1 MGFFYSFSETI
12 LHSLW
17 QSCLLFLFYVC
28 VNYVLLKT
36 HPLQKRNFL
45 YILLLTQC
53 IISLGTFSL
62 CFTDSSLSKL
72 LSITKIFSTKN
83 SFFSFLYPY
92 ANAIFYIYA
101 FIICVRFSAVYFQ
114 WRGFKNNYR
123 KELVRPAATLRIF
136 AELKGYQLGI
146 KKKIT
151 IWYSHKIKAPI
162 TFGFFKPMILLPFS
176 LINNITTEE
185 VEAIIVH
192 ELSHIK
198 SNDYLLN
205 WFLIPVEIFYFF
217 NPFIKILAGCIR
229 LEREKNCDV
238 QVINFKCDPLF
249 YAQILLKIARN
260 NNDVKSFHLG
270 TVTKSSSLLK
280 RIRFFSDERNMTF
293 KKGNSGIFCYLPILF
308 LIAISV
314 LFIPAKDNVLNN
326 TAISNSVTN
335 ALETP
340 KYFEVKETIK
350 SKAKENKN
358 IAGEKIYR
366 NKKINIIIPE
376 RTFIEDELTE
386 NENIYRQASMNE
398 TPDSI
403 REIIYNVETQ
413 HGKLTQSYKLI
424 MIKGKWI
431 LQPQWMLVETN
442 TDSSSD
448 KKADTSANII
458 HPIQ

>member
-62 CFTDSSLSKL
+62 CFTDSSISKL
-72 LSITKIFSTKN
+72 LSITKRFSFEN

-92 ANAIFYIYA
+92 ANAIFYVYA

-114 WRGFKNNYR
+114 WKGFKNNYR
-123 KELVRPAATLRIF
+123 KDLVRPAATLKIF

-146 KKKIT
+146 KKKVT
-151 IWYSHKIKAPI
+151 IWYSHKINAPI

-176 LINNITTEE
+176 LINNVTTEE
-185 VEAIIVH
+185 VEAIILH

-260 NNDVKSFHLG
+260 KNNIKSFQLG
-270 TVTKSSSLLK
+270 AVSKSSPLLD
-280 RIRFFSDERNMTF
+280 RIRFFSDVKNMTF
-293 KKGNSGIFCYLPILF
+293 KTGNQLIFGYLLIPLLILMF
-308 LIAISV
+308 VI
-314 LFIPAKDNVLNN
+314 FIPSKNKFLQNTKIKNSITNSQEIPKD
-326 TAISNSVTN
+326 
-335 ALETP
+335 
-340 KYFEVKETIK
+340 FEVKETIK
-350 SKAKENKN
+350 STATENKN

-366 NKKINIIIPE
+366 NKKINNISSE
-376 RTFIEDELTE
+376 RIFTEEEFIENDNTF
-386 NENIYRQASMNE
+386 RQASMNDA
-398 TPDSI
+398 PDSI
-403 REIIYNVETQ
+403 KEIIYNVETQ

-424 MIKGKWI
+424 MINGKWI
-431 LQPQWMLVETN
+431 LQPQWMLLETN

>member
-17 QSCLLFLFYVC
+17 QSCLLVLFYMC
-28 VNYVLLKT
+28 VNYVTYKT
-36 HPLQKRNFL
+36 QPLQKRNFL

-53 IISLGTFSL
+53 IISLVTFSL
-62 CFTDSSLSKL
+62 CFTDSSISKL
-72 LSITKIFSTKN
+72 ISITKRFSTKN

-92 ANAIFYIYA
+92 ANAIFYTYA
-101 FIICVRFSAVYFQ
+101 FIICIRFSAVYFQ

-123 KELVRPAATLRIF
+123 KDLVRPAATLKIF
-136 AELKGYQLGI
+136 AELKGYQLSI

-151 IWYSHKIKAPI
+151 IWYSHKINAPI

-176 LINNITTEE
+176 LINNVTTEE
-185 VEAIIVH
+185 VEAIILH

-205 WFLIPVEIFYFF
+205 WFLITVEIFYFF
-217 NPFIKILAGCIR
+217 NPFIKNLAGCIR

-260 NNDVKSFHLG
+260 NNNIKSFQLG
-270 TVTKSSSLLK
+270 AVSKGSPLLD
-280 RIRFFSDERNMTF
+280 RIRFFSDVRNMNF
-293 KKGNSGIFCYLPILF
+293 KKGNQLIFGYLLIPLLILMF
-308 LIAISV
+308 VI
-314 LFIPAKDNVLNN
+314 FIPSKNKFLQN
-326 TAISNSVTN
+326 TKIKNSVTN
-335 ALETP
+335 TREIP
-340 KYFEVKETIK
+340 KYFEAKSHITSTIAV
-350 SKAKENKN
+350 SKNITENKV
-358 IAGEKIYR
+358 YP
-366 NKKINIIIPE
+366 NKKINNISLE
-376 RTFIEDELTE
+376 GLTTEEEFIENDNT
-386 NENIYRQASMNE
+386 YRQASMNE

-403 REIIYNVETQ
+403 KEIIYNVETQ
-413 HGKLTQSYKLI
+413 QGKLTQSYKLI
-424 MIKGKWI
+424 MLNGKWI

-442 TDSSSD
+442 ADSSSN
-448 KKADTSANII
+448 KKADTSANNI